1 MDSFVYCWT
10 DHDQQKL
17 YVGIHKG
24 HVNDGYICSSKHMLK
39 EHKARPADFSRQ
51 IIAVGSYETCRI
63 FEIQL
68 IKAMFSQGINCYNLN
83 YGGVVLH
90 TPEIRAKI
98 SKTHKGKVISAAH
111 KAAIAEWN
119 KTKRQPTPE
128 ETKEKIRQTK
138 AGIKRGPLSQEW
150 RDKIGAALSGQK
162 RSKEFG
168 EAVTARQLGTK
179 RGPYPEAAKEKQRLA
194 QTGRKHSPETI
205 EKLRAV
211 KSNVSEETKAKIS
224 AAKKAYWTKK
234 KGAPNA

>member
-1 MDSFVYCWT
+1 MNSFVYCWT
-10 DHDQQKL
+10 DHSQQKL
-17 YVGIHKG
+17 YVGMHKG
-24 HVNDGYICSSKHMLK
+24 QVDDGYICSSKSMLREYK
-39 EHKARPADFSRQ
+39 TRPQDFTRQ
-51 IIAVGSYETCRI
+51 VIAIGSYEVCRD
-63 FEIQL
+63 FEIKL
-68 IKAMFSQGINCYNLN
+68 IKAMFDQSVNCYNLN
-83 YGGVVLH
+83 YAGVILY
-90 TPEIRAKI
+90 TPEVRAKI
-98 SKTHKGKVISAAH
+98 SQAQKGKKISAAH

-119 KTKRQPTPE
+119 KTKRQPTTE

-138 AGIKRGPLSQEW
+138 AGVKRGLLSQEW

-179 RGPYPEAAKEKQRLA
+179 RGPYPESGKEKQRIA
-194 QTGRKHSPETI
+194 QTGRKHLPETI

-224 AAKKAYWTKK
+224 AAKKAYWAKR